1 MVVFSVL
8 CFSYAQLLKYA
19 CVKLVVILE
28 PSYFL
33 PMSCILDNHH
43 SFLSVV
49 CFLYQ
54 GNISG
59 QNEYVVYNAY
69 RVVPEYVME
78 YSLQC
83 DGRSVCLHRALSQY
97 RARAASRAQRC
108 NTVFPAR
115 TLQTPSLPSFN
126 FAVPPTVTSTPTTA
140 TNFVAPVTPAVND
153 GACYLCTKDPSTC
166 KCGLTSRKLCK
177 YCRNKPHSC
186 ACPVFT
192 TSSSKEIPYRCLTP
206 LLQRWVILNE
216 SRLAVG
222 RMQSS
227 GVNKSHQPKPSKK

>member
-1 MVVFSVL
+1 MYISQVVVFSML

-78 YSLQC
+78 YSLQR

-108 NTVFPAR
+108 NTVFPTR

-126 FAVPPTVTSTPTTA
+126 FAVRPTVTSTPTTA
-140 TNFVAPVTPAVND
+140 TNCDYQLSMMEPVTCVQKTQVLVSAGSPHGNSANTA
-153 GACYLCTKDPSTC
+153 GIS
-166 KCGLTSRKLCK
+166 LTVVLVRFH
-177 YCRNKPHSC
+177 N
-186 ACPVFT
+186 
-192 TSSSKEIPYRCLTP
+192 I
-206 LLQRWVILNE
+206 Q
-216 SRLAVG
+216 
-222 RMQSS
+222 Q
-227 GVNKSHQPKPSKK
+227 